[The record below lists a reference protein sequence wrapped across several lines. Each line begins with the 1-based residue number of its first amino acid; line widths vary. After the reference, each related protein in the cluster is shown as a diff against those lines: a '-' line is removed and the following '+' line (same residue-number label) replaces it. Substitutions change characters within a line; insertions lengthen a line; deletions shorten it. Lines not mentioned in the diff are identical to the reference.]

1 MRFFKGLI
9 MINQDTTERI
19 ASVLKSLGI
28 QSGDVI
34 LVHSSLKS
42 LGYVEGGIETL
53 IQGLLRTIGDDGT
66 LLMPA
71 LSYMQ
76 NPPLIHSTHETP
88 SNVGAIP
95 EYFRKRAGTLRSIHP
110 THSVCGIGK
119 AVSELF
125 KYHHLDDTP
134 CGPNSPLNRMIDF
147 GAKIIMLGC
156 GLRPNTTMHAL
167 EEYENPPYLFGEDC
181 VYIITDGDGKTY
193 EKKYKHHGF
202 SGWTQRY
209 DRVANLSS
217 DSFISCGNVLKAQT
231 FVLESQGLKM
241 AVVSKLRE
249 DPCYFVDK
257 Y

>member
-1 MRFFKGLI
+1 

-19 ASVLKSLGI
+19 ASDLKALGI

-42 LGYVEGGIETL
+42 LGYVEGGPETV
-53 IQGLLRTIGDDGT
+53 IQGLLRAIGDDGI

-76 NPPLIHSTHETP
+76 NPHHIHSTRETP
-88 SNVGAIP
+88 SNVGTIP
-95 EYFRKRAGTLRSIHP
+95 EYFRKRAGTLRSVHP

-125 KYHHLDDTP
+125 KYHYLDDTP
-134 CGPNSPLNRMIDF
+134 CGTNSPFNKMINS

-156 GLRPNTTMHAL
+156 GLKPNTTMHTL

-181 VYIITDGDGKTY
+181 VYTITDWNGNTY
-193 EKKYKHHGF
+193 EKKYRHHGF

-209 DRVANLSS
+209 DRVAQLSS
-217 DSFISCGNVLKAQT
+217 DHFIRCGNVLKAQT
-231 FVLESQGLKM
+231 FVIETQGLKT

>member
-1 MRFFKGLI
+1 

-19 ASVLKSLGI
+19 ADDLKALGI

-42 LGYVEGGIETL
+42 LGHIEGGPETV
-53 IQGLLRTIGDDGT
+53 IQGLLRAIGDDGT

-76 NPPLIHSTHETP
+76 NPHHIHSTRETP
-88 SNVGAIP
+88 SNVGTIP

-125 KYHHLDDTP
+125 KYHYLDDTP
-134 CGPNSPLNRMIDF
+134 CGTNSPFNRMIDS
-147 GAKIIMLGC
+147 GAKILMLGC
-156 GLRPNTTMHAL
+156 SLRPNTTMHAL

-181 VYIITDGDGKTY
+181 VYTITDRDGKTY

-209 DRVANLSS
+209 DRVAQLSS
-217 DSFISCGNVLKAQT
+217 DSFIRCGNVLKAQT
-231 FVLESQGLKM
+231 FVLESQGLKT

>member
-1 MRFFKGLI
+1 

-19 ASVLKSLGI
+19 ADDLKALGI

-42 LGYVEGGIETL
+42 LGHIEGGPETV
-53 IQGLLRTIGDDGT
+53 IQGLLRAIGDDGT

-76 NPPLIHSTHETP
+76 NPHHIHSTRETP
-88 SNVGAIP
+88 SNVGTIP

-134 CGPNSPLNRMIDF
+134 CGTNSPFNRMIDF
-147 GAKIIMLGC
+147 GAKILMLGC
-156 GLRPNTTMHAL
+156 SLRPNTAMHAL

-181 VYIITDGDGKTY
+181 VYIITDRDGKTY

-209 DRVANLSS
+209 DRVAQLSS
-217 DSFISCGNVLKAQT
+217 DSFIRCGNVLKAQT
-231 FVLESQGLKM
+231 FVLESQGLKT

>member
-1 MRFFKGLI
+1 
-9 MINQDTTERI
+9 MINQDTTDRI
-19 ASVLKSLGI
+19 ANDLKALGI
-28 QSGDVI
+28 QSGDII

-42 LGYVEGGIETL
+42 LGYINGGPETV
-53 IQGLLRTIGDDGT
+53 IQGLLRAIGNDGT

-76 NPPLIHSTHETP
+76 NPHHIHSTRETP
-88 SNVGAIP
+88 SNVGTIP

-134 CGPNSPLNRMIDF
+134 CGTNSPFNRMIDF
-147 GAKIIMLGC
+147 GAKILMLGC
-156 GLRPNTTMHAL
+156 SLRPNTTMHAL

-181 VYIITDGDGKTY
+181 VYMITDWDGKTY

-209 DRVANLSS
+209 DRVAELSS
-217 DSFISCGNVLKAQT
+217 ASFISCGNVLEAQV
-231 FVLESQGLKM
+231 FVLESQGLKT
-241 AVVSKLRE
+241 AAISKLHE
-249 DPCYFVDK
+249 DSCFFVDK
-257 Y
+257 N

>member
-1 MRFFKGLI
+1 
-9 MINQDTTERI
+9 MISQDTTERI
-19 ASVLKSLGI
+19 ASDLKALGI
-28 QSGDVI
+28 QRGDVI

-42 LGYVEGGIETL
+42 LGYVEGGPETV
-53 IQGLLRTIGDDGT
+53 IQGLVKATGDDGT

-76 NPPLIHSTHETP
+76 NPHHIHNTRETP

-119 AVSELF
+119 AVSKLF

-134 CGPNSPLNRMIDF
+134 CGPNSPLNRMIDS

-181 VYIITDGDGKTY
+181 VYTITDWNGKTY

-202 SGWTQRY
+202 SGYVQRY
-209 DRVANLSS
+209 DRIALLSS
-217 DSFISCGNVLKAQT
+217 DSFINCGNVLKSQT
-231 FVLESQGLKM
+231 FVLETQGLKT
-241 AVVSKLRE
+241 AVISKMRE

-257 Y
+257 S